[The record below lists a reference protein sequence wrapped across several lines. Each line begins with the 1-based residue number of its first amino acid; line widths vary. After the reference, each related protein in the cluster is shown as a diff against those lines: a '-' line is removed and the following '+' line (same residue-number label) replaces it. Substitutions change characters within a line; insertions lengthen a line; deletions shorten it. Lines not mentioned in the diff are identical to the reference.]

1 MSASRCLCFLLGFLL
16 PLPLSGFGQT
26 PPDGHTVEGNLM
38 HPESVAHDAER
49 DVFYAATV
57 GEELATTAK
66 DGDGSIARLAPD
78 GTVET
83 LRFLPASDDA
93 TLHAPKGTVVLGGRL
108 YTADID
114 RVVGFSLDER
124 AKVTEVSLQD
134 KDVSFLN
141 DVAVVDDQTLV
152 VSASRQGR
160 LYRVDLDE
168 KSATALDVDVPGA
181 NGLTYA
187 ASEDVLYA
195 VTFGGEQGG
204 QLWTI
209 ELGANGAV
217 RDASART
224 ILEQGR
230 FDGVVR
236 RPDDRLLISGWGV
249 DGDSASP
256 PALYRVAD
264 GGSGS
269 VTTIELPNWTGPADF
284 DCARTRGCWIPDLPE
299 SAVRVVRP
307 GERIK

>member
-1 MSASRCLCFLLGFLL
+1 
-16 PLPLSGFGQT
+16 
-26 PPDGHTVEGNLM
+26 M
-38 HPESVAHDAER
+38 HPESVARDAER

-124 AKVTEVSLQD
+124 AKVTEVSLRD

-152 VSASRQGR
+152 VSAPRQGR
-160 LYRVDLDE
+160 IYRVDLDE

-195 VTFGGEQGG
+195 VTFGGEQGDSSG
-204 QLWTI
+204 PSSSARTARCGTRPPEPSWS
-209 ELGANGAV
+209 
-217 RDASART
+217 RDASMELSVART
-224 ILEQGR
+224 IGSS
-230 FDGVVR
+230 FPDGAWTAIPR
-236 RPDDRLLISGWGV
+236 RPRPST
-249 DGDSASP
+249 
-256 PALYRVAD
+256 
-264 GGSGS
+264 GSQ
-269 VTTIELPNWTGPADF
+269 TG
-284 DCARTRGCWIPDLPE
+284 ARGR
-299 SAVRVVRP
+299 SRP
-307 GERIK
+307 